1 MTTKFTAADVLVL
14 LEADDEFDDPDDV
27 FVEGS
32 DEEFDD
38 VAELEE
44 LKELQ
49 NRNDVECERME
60 VGNGNFQCKYYIFI
74 NIIQW
79 NLSYPV
85 F

>member
-49 NRNDVECERME
+49 NRND
-60 VGNGNFQCKYYIFI
+60 
-74 NIIQW
+74 
-79 NLSYPV
+79 
-85 F
+85 